1 MPPVEKYVS
10 CRGPSQRGSLRTYT
24 QGVELFLFGIE
35 LIRNFIGQAA
45 IFGQI

>member
-24 QGVELFLFGIE
+24 QHVELFLLGIE
-35 LIRNFIGQAA
+35 LILNFIGQAE